1 MLSMVSLS
9 FVPSSC
15 IGDEVCSWSN
25 ISIVLKKQSKAQTL
39 SSKQGNLDRGRR
51 GQKTTTPILSLPRG
65 AIRTG
70 RLTAV
75 MGPSGSGKST
85 FLNIISE
92 RFHNSSSLTSYSDV
106 QHRNDLMSGAEFSK
120 RSIAFIHQDDAFF
133 SMLTV
138 NETLELARNLKI
150 VNEDILIQEKGDLSH
165 LLNTLNLVGIASS
178 RVGDVD
184 DRGIS
189 GGERK
194 RLSVALQLLG
204 NPMYLIADE
213 PTRSF
218 FLS

>member
-1 MLSMVSLS
+1 MKFYFNFCFSSLSVHLLLMLSMVSLS

-25 ISIVLKKQSKAQTL
+25 ISIVFKKQSKAQTL

-92 RFHNSSSLTSYSDV
+92 RFHNSSSLTSYRYVGCCIVS
-106 QHRNDLMSGAEFSK
+106 QSYLTMKSFPNFIPIQRCATSK
-120 RSIAFIHQDDAFF
+120 RSHVWSRIFEAIDRLH
-133 SMLTV
+133 SSG
-138 NETLELARNLKI
+138 RC
-150 VNEDILIQEKGDLSH
+150 
-165 LLNTLNLVGIASS
+165 LLFYA
-178 RVGDVD
+178 
-184 DRGIS
+184 DR
-189 GGERK
+189 
-194 RLSVALQLLG
+194 
-204 NPMYLIADE
+204 
-213 PTRSF
+213 
-218 FLS
+218 